1 MNLDKHRAITY
12 CGFKRCHDHI
22 PELQDN
28 AEYRKTFYPLWMGN
42 WLTDMSQ
49 ATAFFTFLPSSKK
62 PSPTRYWL
70 TFLKKLHSI
79 FHQDEWFKK
88 YIDRKESKLEIT
100 ARSEKK
106 EQTDYYQSRKDGA
119 YVLPDFILQ
128 STGFKKTWENLFA
141 ALWSEEWR
149 SAEEAW
155 TFSQK
160 MGEMPEYLPMD
171 IPADETG
178 IPAVTPGKAEEI
190 GAYYPLDHFD
200 VTDQYIIKENNR
212 VLDNR
217 EELELKGHEERG
229 FMTTTVKE
237 SLAYAVEDWIKK
249 AFETTQ
255 DADSAVTRQ
264 NRLSD
269 YKALKILGHGI
280 HTLQDFY
287 AHSNYTDLLLICMA
301 EEKLLDDDYWNR
313 RIHHLVTE
321 TQVGTFNAF
330 VLCKEH
336 PSDKHGKGEK
346 TPVVTGRFDPI
357 DTVHT
362 LLHLAIDNIHGHDEE
377 ETHTDTEGKEKDD
390 SKKNQESLYR
400 ILFGTFSDIDIVRK
414 TKEPFETYQ
423 AVTDQVDKIKTA
435 VAHFFLDYLVTPA
448 VQDIFK
454 KEKYIIDTYLLLKD
468 ATLNQVQALQGYR
481 KAGELLFH
489 QHTIENHLRKKI
501 TAAEQKGEITLP
513 HHALLAKDHDKTN
526 DAVRL
531 SYKLSCALA
540 AEASTEV
547 LVKYF
552 QGASFSELEPLL
564 KRRYVHPQ
572 FHIEQCAKTGSLNKA
587 IQALNRKWF
596 WYASKN
602 LDDGQSILVS

>member
-1 MNLDKHRAITY
+1 M
-12 CGFKRCHDHI
+12 
-22 PELQDN
+22 
-28 AEYRKTFYPLWMGN
+28 
-42 WLTDMSQ
+42 
-49 ATAFFTFLPSSKK
+49 
-62 PSPTRYWL
+62 
-70 TFLKKLHSI
+70 
-79 FHQDEWFKK
+79 
-88 YIDRKESKLEIT
+88 
-100 ARSEKK
+100 
-106 EQTDYYQSRKDGA
+106 
-119 YVLPDFILQ
+119 
-128 STGFKKTWENLFA
+128 
-141 ALWSEEWR
+141 
-149 SAEEAW
+149 
-155 TFSQK
+155 
-160 MGEMPEYLPMD
+160 
-171 IPADETG
+171 
-178 IPAVTPGKAEEI
+178 
-190 GAYYPLDHFD
+190 DHFD

-269 YKALKILGHGI
+269 YKALKILGHGT

-414 TKEPFETYQ
+414 IKEPFETYQ

-489 QHTIENHLRKKI
+489 QHTIENHLRKKS
-501 TAAEQKGEITLP
+501 TAAEQKG
-513 HHALLAKDHDKTN
+513 
-526 DAVRL
+526 
-531 SYKLSCALA
+531 
-540 AEASTEV
+540 
-547 LVKYF
+547 
-552 QGASFSELEPLL
+552 
-564 KRRYVHPQ
+564 
-572 FHIEQCAKTGSLNKA
+572 
-587 IQALNRKWF
+587 
-596 WYASKN
+596 
-602 LDDGQSILVS
+602 